1 MALLEA
7 DAVGKSYG
15 PRRVLTAASLRAYP
29 GAITALCGR
38 NGSGKSTLLAIAA
51 GWRPADTGALH
62 FDGRTWMRPRLSVL
76 AECGLF
82 YLPDRAIL
90 TPAVPLGRQLAVVER
105 RFGTSGTS
113 GTTATVAAALGL
125 RSSLELVP
133 PRLSGGE
140 TRRAELAL
148 ACVRRPRCLLA
159 DEPFRGISPLDA
171 EAIVEA
177 LRALARDGC
186 AIVVT
191 GHEIA
196 VLLELADTVTWC
208 SEGTTVQFPS
218 TAAARDD
225 WRFQRDYLGAMHE
238 APSGEVTPHG
248 GSDD

>member
-7 DAVGKSYG
+7 DAIGKAYG
-15 PRRVLTAASLRAYP
+15 PRRVLTAASVRAYP

-51 GWRPADTGALH
+51 GWRQADTGTLH
-62 FDGRTWMRPRLSVL
+62 FDGRAWLRPRLPAL
-76 AECGLF
+76 AAHGLF

-90 TPAVPLGRQLAVVER
+90 TPAIPLGRQLEVVER
-105 RFGTSGTS
+105 RCGTSGT
-113 GTTATVAAALGL
+113 AAAIAAGLGL
-125 RSSLELVP
+125 SSCLDLLP

-171 EAIVEA
+171 EAIVGA
-177 LRALARDGC
+177 LRVLARNGC

-196 VLLELADTVTWC
+196 VLLEVADTVTWC
-208 SEGTTVQFPS
+208 AEGTTVQFPS
-218 TAAARDD
+218 VAAARDD
-225 WRFQRDYLGAMHE
+225 WRFQRDYLGAE
-238 APSGEVTPHG
+238 LEVPSAGRTPPG

>member
-7 DAVGKSYG
+7 DAIGKSYG
-15 PRRVLTAASLRAYP
+15 PRRVLAAASLRAYP

-38 NGSGKSTLLAIAA
+38 NGSGKSTLLGIAA
-51 GWRPADTGALH
+51 GWRRADTGTLH
-62 FDGRTWMRPRLSVL
+62 FDGRTWLRPRLPAL
-76 AECGLF
+76 AERGMF

-90 TPAVPLGRQLAVVER
+90 APAVPLGRQLEVVER
-105 RFGTSGTS
+105 RFGSPG
-113 GTTATVAAALGL
+113 AAAAVAASLGL
-125 RSSLELVP
+125 GSCLGLLP

-159 DEPFRGISPLDA
+159 DEPFRGISPLDT

-177 LRALARDGC
+177 LRALARGGC

-208 SEGTTVQFPS
+208 VEGTTVQFPS
-218 TAAARDD
+218 VAAARDD
-225 WRFQRDYLGAMHE
+225 WRFQRDYLGAAHE
-238 APSGEVTPHG
+238 APSGEVAPHG

>member
-7 DAVGKSYG
+7 DAIGKSYG

-51 GWRPADTGALH
+51 GWRRADTGAVR
-62 FDGRTWMRPRLSVL
+62 FDGRTWLRPRLPAL
-76 AECGLF
+76 AARGLF

-90 TPAVPLGRQLAVVER
+90 TPAVPLGRQLDVVER
-105 RFGTSGTS
+105 RFGAS
-113 GTTATVAAALGL
+113 GTTATVAATLGL
-125 RSSLELVP
+125 SSCLGLLP

-159 DEPFRGISPLDA
+159 DEPFRGISPLDT

-177 LRALARDGC
+177 LRALARNGC

-191 GHEIA
+191 GHETA
-196 VLLELADTVTWC
+196 VLLAVADTVTWC
-208 SEGTTVQFPS
+208 AEGTTMQFRS
-218 TAAARDD
+218 ASDARGD
-225 WRFQRDYLGAMHE
+225 WRFQRDYLGAVHE
-238 APSGEVTPHG
+238 TPSVESTSHG